1 MVDSTEEFEVKLS
14 WDGESG
20 GRVILN
26 KDDSLKI
33 DTPIKYS
40 GLGRGLCPVE
50 LFFSSIAGCLT
61 TTVLFFK
68 RKMRLEFNGL
78 NISVKGEMNSQGSK
92 GYFIGSIRAIMRIEV
107 NDGDEKKAE
116 ICSEL
121 AKEYCPLTRSIE
133 GSLPLEIFSEITSQ

>member
-1 MVDSTEEFEVKLS
+1 MVESTEEFEVKLS

-20 GRVILN
+20 GKVSLN
-26 KDDSLKI
+26 RDDSLKI
-33 DTPIKYS
+33 DTPIKYG
-40 GLGRGLCPVE
+40 GLGKGLCPVE

-68 RKMRLEFNGL
+68 RKMRMEFKGL
-78 NISVKGEMNSQGSK
+78 NISVKGEMNSHGSR
-92 GYFIGSIRAIMRIEV
+92 GYFIGRIRATMRIEV

-133 GSLPLEIFSEITSQ
+133 GSLPIEIFSEIIS